1 MIESIEELE
10 AIKQS
15 CRSMVTK
22 SSSLSAGTAVIPIPG
37 LDIGSDVAILMRL
50 IPKINEKF
58 GLTPEQIDSLD
69 TESKLFVM
77 TVISNTG
84 SKMAGKYITKTLLM
98 TLLSRMG
105 VKVASKGV
113 AKFVPFVGSAV
124 AVGISFSA
132 MKYMGNRHIE
142 DCYQIALAALENERR
157 KHEIII
163 EPAPA
168 QGRKV

>member
-1 MIESIEELE
+1 MIESFEELE
-10 AIKQS
+10 AIRKS
-15 CRSMVTK
+15 CHSMVTK

-84 SKMAGKYITKTLLM
+84 SKMAGKYITRKLIVVLLNKM
-98 TLLSRMG
+98 AG
-105 VKVASKGV
+105 KVATKGV

-124 AVGISFSA
+124 AGSISFAA
-132 MKYMGNRHIE
+132 MKYMGNSHIE
-142 DCYQIALAALENERR
+142 DCYQVALAAMENERQ

-163 EPAPA
+163 EPEH
-168 QGRKV
+168 